1 MALTPNPRL
10 LLIAGA
16 RPNFVK
22 LAALVSA
29 LAAPTNSTP
38 QSCAT
43 TLLVHTGQHYDDAL
57 SRLLFDQLGLPRA
70 DVNLEVGSGTHGA
83 QTGLVMERLEPVVM
97 DWKPDAVVVVG
108 DVNSTLAAALVA
120 AKLHI
125 PVAHVEAG
133 LRSFDRTM
141 PEEIN
146 RVLTD
151 DLATWLF
158 VSEPSGVV
166 NLRLEGHPEER
177 IHLVGN
183 VMIDSLQRF
192 LPAAKRSGALADYD
206 LIKDGPGGAALARP
220 FVLVTLHR
228 PSNVDRIE
236 RLAPLAAALAEIG
249 RRVPVLFPAH
259 PRTAERLRA
268 FGLAA
273 QFDFQSA
280 APAETH
286 SGAASGG
293 WDREGRGVRLV
304 PALGYLEF
312 LHLMSSAACVLTDSG
327 GIQEETTALGV
338 PCLTLRESTERPITV
353 DEGTNT
359 IVGLDPA
366 RILSAAGDA
375 LSGRSRRGGLPP
387 LWDGHAGERI
397 VSILLKDLRAQD
409 FRGR

>member
-1 MALTPNPRL
+1 MTPPPDPRVL
-10 LLIAGA
+10 LVAGA

-29 LAAPTNSTP
+29 LAPPPAPPTASAAP
-38 QSCAT
+38 APPRAK
-43 TLLVHTGQHYDDAL
+43 TLLVHTGQHYNDAL
-57 SRLLFDQLGLPRA
+57 SSHFFDQLGLPRP
-70 DVNLEVGSGTHGA
+70 DVNLEVGSGSHGA
-83 QTGLVMERLEPVVM
+83 QTGLVMERLEPIVA

-120 AKLHI
+120 AKLHT

-158 VSEPSGVV
+158 ASEPSAVI
-166 NLRLEGHPEER
+166 NLRLEGHPDER

-183 VMIDSLQRF
+183 VMIDSLARF
-192 LPAAKRSGALADYD
+192 LPAAKRSGALAAYD
-206 LIKDGPGGAALARP
+206 LLDGAPTGDATPARQ
-220 FVLVTLHR
+220 FALVTLHR
-228 PSNVDRIE
+228 PSNVDDAA
-236 RLAPLAAALAEIG
+236 RLAALAGVLAEIG

-273 QFDFQSA
+273 QFG
-280 APAETH
+280 
-286 SGAASGG
+286 GA
-293 WDREGRGVRLV
+293 WDAQRRGVRV
-304 PALGYLEF
+304 VSPLGYLEF
-312 LHLMSSAACVLTDSG
+312 LHLMSAAACVLTDSG

-338 PCLTLRESTERPITV
+338 PCLTLRETTERPITV
-353 DEGTNT
+353 EEGTNT

-366 RILSAAGDA
+366 RILAAADAA
-375 LSGRSRRGGLPP
+375 LSGRGRRGGLLP
-387 LWDGHAGERI
+387 LWDGHAAERI
-397 VSILLKDLRAQD
+397 VSILLDDLRG
-409 FRGR
+409 RGDSPVNSRRAPS